1 MELEIQHQPGPV
13 RVTVQGPGDSE
24 ELQQIVTL
32 LQSTADRL
40 WLVDERQ
47 EADSISIRDLLTMW
61 LVALVF
67 AMVESAIF
75 PEQAACTRTR
85 TLLWLGAANLCFVGG
100 ALLFGWFA
108 GVPLWGGLLLAAFLE
123 LGLMWFGDHF
133 VLKMDSAQLT
143 RELKQ
148 YQNRL
153 QQEHR

>member
-40 WLVDERQ
+40 WLV
-47 EADSISIRDLLTMW
+47 
-61 LVALVF
+61 ALVF
-67 AMVESAIF
+67 AMAESAIF

-123 LGLMWFGDHF
+123 LGLGLMWFGDRF

>member
-13 RVTVQGPGDSE
+13 RVTVQRPGDSE

-40 WLVDERQ
+40 WLV
-47 EADSISIRDLLTMW
+47 
-61 LVALVF
+61 ALVF
-67 AMVESAIF
+67 AMAESAIF

-108 GVPLWGGLLLAAFLE
+108 GVPLWGGLLLAAFWELG

-133 VLKMDSAQLT
+133 VRKMDSAQLT

>member
-40 WLVDERQ
+40 WLV
-47 EADSISIRDLLTMW
+47 
-61 LVALVF
+61 ALVF
-67 AMVESAIF
+67 AMAESAIF

-108 GVPLWGGLLLAAFLE
+108 GVPLWGGLLLAAFWELG
-123 LGLMWFGDHF
+123 LGLMWFGDRF

>member
-1 MELEIQHQPGPV
+1 MELEIQHRPGPV

-40 WLVDERQ
+40 WLV
-47 EADSISIRDLLTMW
+47 
-61 LVALVF
+61 ALVF

-85 TLLWLGAANLCFVGG
+85 TLLWLGTANLCFVGG

-108 GVPLWGGLLLAAFLE
+108 GVPLWVGVLLAAFLQLG
-123 LGLMWFGDHF
+123 LGLMWFGDRF

-153 QQEHR
+153 QK

>member
-40 WLVDERQ
+40 WLV
-47 EADSISIRDLLTMW
+47 
-61 LVALVF
+61 ALVF
-67 AMVESAIF
+67 AMAESAIF

-108 GVPLWGGLLLAAFLE
+108 GVPLWSGPLLAAFLE
-123 LGLMWFGDHF
+123 LGLGLMWLGDHF